1 MIYVNIVSFKTSE
14 DRVYSKY
21 FCDSD
26 FLFTLTQPELDH
38 GHEQ

>member
-1 MIYVNIVSFKTSE
+1 MIYVNIVSPKTSE

-26 FLFTLTQPELDH
+26 FFYLH
-38 GHEQ
+38 